1 MSLTVIIPLKNE
13 EIAIENTLKY
23 FEESWIVNI
32 DHEILLIDDFS
43 VDRTCDK
50 ITAFNSTTLS
60 YRLIKNKNKGL
71 GSAITVGIGSSSKEF
86 VAIFMADL
94 SDDIND
100 LKKYYDT
107 IQEKKLDAVFGS
119 RFIVNSNVSNY
130 PISKYYFNRMANN
143 IIRVIFLNKYNDYTN
158 AFKIYKRDTLLSLF
172 PIVSEN
178 FNVFLELPLK
188 IISRKFTYEIVPI
201 SWKGRKDGYSK
212 FNLKELGSKY
222 IFTLLYCF
230 LEKLL
235 LKK

>member
-100 LKKYYDT
+100 LRKYYDT

>member
-1 MSLTVIIPLKNE
+1 MSLTIIIPLKNE
-13 EIAIENTLKY
+13 EVAIINTLRY
-23 FEESWIVNI
+23 FEESWVVNI
-32 DHEILLIDDFS
+32 EHEILLIDDFS
-43 VDRTCDK
+43 IDKTCEK

-60 YRLIKNKNKGL
+60 YKIIKNKKKGL
-71 GSAITVGIGSSSKEF
+71 GSAITVGIDNSSKEF

-119 RFIVNSNVSNY
+119 RFIDNSNVSNY
-130 PISKYYFNRMANN
+130 PISKYYFNRIANN
-143 IIRVIFLNKYNDYTN
+143 IIRVVFLNKYNDYTN
-158 AFKIYKRDTLLSLF
+158 AFKIYKREALISLY

-188 IISRKFTYEIVPI
+188 IISRKFTYKVIPI
-201 SWKGRKDGYSK
+201 SWKGRKDGHSK
-212 FNLKELGSKY
+212 FDLKELGSKY